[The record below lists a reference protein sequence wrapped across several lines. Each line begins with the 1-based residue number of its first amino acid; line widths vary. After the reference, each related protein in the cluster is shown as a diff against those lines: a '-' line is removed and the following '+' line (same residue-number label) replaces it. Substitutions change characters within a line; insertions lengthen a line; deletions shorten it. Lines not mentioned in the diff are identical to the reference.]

1 MRLYH
6 GSDIEV
12 RKPIIAY
19 NTGFADLG
27 QGFYL
32 TDNRDVACQR
42 ARSRA
47 RRLGA
52 RDGVVSVFEF
62 DEGCVPWAC
71 WGACGLSLRTPDG
84 GVPFGLCFDEDRE
97 GIAAWVSYIRAC
109 RRGQTGVGDL
119 GAPAVVRAW
128 IATEEVEMV
137 CAGFATAE
145 DLAEFIDPRQLVTQ
159 FCFADQGVIDGHL
172 SFVGAEN
179 VRL

>member
-32 TDNRDVACQR
+32 TDNRNVACQR

-47 RRLGA
+47 RRLGKCA
-52 RDGVVSVFEF
+52 GVVSVFEF

-71 WGACGLSLRTPDG
+71 WGARGPSLRTPDG
-84 GVPFGLCFDEDRE
+84 DVPFGLCFDEGRE

-109 RRGQTGVGDL
+109 RRGQTGD
-119 GAPAVVRAW
+119 PAVVRAW
-128 IATEEVEMV
+128 IATEEVEMA

-145 DLAEFIDPRQLVTQ
+145 DLVEFIDPRQLVTQ
-159 FCFADQGVIDGHL
+159 FCFADQGIIDGHL

-179 VRL
+179 VST